1 METLIRGKQ
10 RNEGRAAD
18 EHHILKNMLEDP
30 FLKKDRIKARKIYR
44 EILFFQQEP
53 KQKKELWRRL
63 GKCLSLNDF
72 EFDYNGKE
80 SHIKKVST
88 IKLEGTRAQSLSV
101 DCLRSFCAKLA
112 IRNSGRLNKKEL
124 MSIMSEVSKLV
135 RSKLTPK
142 GLGYHEK
149 VQDLIW
155 LEDVPKGW
163 DIPPKSAS
171 QEKDNSTM
179 VAGSAT
185 SGRNDDAPR
194 NTREENIYEEDLT
207 SSGDSF
213 HQSYL
218 DSINNEDGE
227 IGLVCKV
234 GGNYVLSSTEDEES
248 LDNVDDFDGNGS
260 VGNNENAD
268 VGRPDYKLKATANGK
283 MMDVMNAEM
292 GGNLDASPTTLRNQ
306 IYKREREDKL
316 VIDISTEKK
325 VEVAIKY
332 LMKAWEHHKV
342 KSGECQVHINTLVE
356 LREMHDTRLRAIR
369 RKIDELILYYDN
381 YN

>member
-1 METLIRGKQ
+1 METMIRDKQ
-10 RNEGRAAD
+10 RKEGRVAD

-53 KQKKELWRRL
+53 KEKKELWRRL

-80 SHIKKVST
+80 SQIKKVSS
-88 IKLEGTRAQSLSV
+88 IKLEGTGARSLSV

-124 MSIMSEVSKLV
+124 MSIMSEVSALV

-142 GLGYHEK
+142 GQGYHEK

-155 LEDVPKGW
+155 SEDVPKGW
-163 DIPPKSAS
+163 DIPPKSPS

-179 VAGSAT
+179 VAGSVT
-185 SGRNDDAPR
+185 SGGNDDAPSNR
-194 NTREENIYEEDLT
+194 REEHIYEEDLT
-207 SSGDSF
+207 SGDSF

-218 DSINNEDGE
+218 DSLSNEDGE

-248 LDNVDDFDGNGS
+248 LDNVDDLDGNGS
-260 VGNNENAD
+260 VGNIERAD
-268 VGRPDYKLKATANGK
+268 VERPDCKLKATANGK
-283 MMDVMNAEM
+283 MMDVVNAET
-292 GGNLDASPTTLRNQ
+292 GGNLDASTTLRNQ
-306 IYKREREDKL
+306 IYKREREDEL
-316 VIDISTEKK
+316 VIDIPTEKK

-332 LMKAWEHHKV
+332 LMDAWEHHKL
-342 KSGECQVHINTLVE
+342 KSGECQAHINTLVE

-369 RKIDELILYYDN
+369 RKIDKLILYYEN
-381 YN
+381 YD